1 MKITRDSLTKKGW
14 SEEEIEKTLK
24 IMGEA
29 KENKHKHIK
38 KLDEVVY
45 WIVLLFVMIGNFAFS
60 TYLIPLLLLIN
71 SISLYLIIFLLA
83 FAFGVIMS
91 TIIKDIEDLETKHHF
106 AFLSIIPVVG
116 LINFIV
122 IVRIANNHVI
132 ARILENYNNPFIV
145 GIVYLVG
152 FLVPYAYLVH
162 EEKWKRGK

>member
-91 TIIKDIEDLETKHHF
+91 TIIKDIEDLETK
-106 AFLSIIPVVG
+106 APFL
-116 LINFIV
+116 LFF
-122 IVRIANNHVI
+122 R
-132 ARILENYNNPFIV
+132 
-145 GIVYLVG
+145 
-152 FLVPYAYLVH
+152 
-162 EEKWKRGK
+162 